1 MFKKRVNDV
10 REYDLLRIQLLKT
23 LVQMEEQL
31 LVSVGKEK
39 FQSGTTAD
47 SSDRNLSVQEPELP
61 MKAVFSVS
69 ELSDYLGVSTD
80 CIYKMVREN
89 QIPYV
94 RVRKRILFNRNSI
107 TSWIQTHTPHVI
119 E

>member
-1 MFKKRVNDV
+1 M
-10 REYDLLRIQLLKT
+10 REYDLLRIHLLKT

-39 FQSGTTAD
+39 FQSNTSAD
-47 SSDRNLSVQEPELP
+47 CSDGNSTLQQAEPQ

-80 CIYKMVREN
+80 CIYTMVREN
-89 QIPYV
+89 QIPFV
-94 RVRKRILFNRNSI
+94 RVRRRILFYKDSI
-107 TSWIQTHTPHVI
+107 NSWIHTNTPYP
-119 E
+119 

>member
-1 MFKKRVNDV
+1 M

-39 FQSGTTAD
+39 FQSGTTAG
-47 SSDRNLSVQEPELP
+47 SSDRNSTVQQAELP

-80 CIYKMVREN
+80 CIYTMVREN
-89 QIPYV
+89 QIPFV
-94 RVRKRILFNRNSI
+94 RVRRRILFYRDSI
-107 TSWIQTHTPHVI
+107 TSWIHTHTPHII

>member
-1 MFKKRVNDV
+1 M
-10 REYDLLRIQLLKT
+10 REYELLRIQLLKT

-39 FQSGTTAD
+39 FQTDITAD
-47 SSDRNLSVQEPELP
+47 SSDGNSTLQQTELP

-80 CIYKMVREN
+80 CIYTMVREN
-89 QIPYV
+89 QVPFI
-94 RVRKRILFNRNSI
+94 RVRRRILFYRDSI
-107 TSWIQTHTPHVI
+107 NSWIHTNTPYP